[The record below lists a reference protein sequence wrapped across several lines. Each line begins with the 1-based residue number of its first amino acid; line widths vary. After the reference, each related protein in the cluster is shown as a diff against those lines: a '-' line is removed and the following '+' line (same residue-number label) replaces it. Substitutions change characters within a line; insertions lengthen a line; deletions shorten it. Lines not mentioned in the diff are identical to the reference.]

1 MKRYIFKRLLLLI
14 PIVLGITFLS
24 FAMMRI
30 AGSDAIL
37 QQVDATGIAL
47 SQEVIDARREELGLN
62 QPFLIQYVR
71 WLRGFLTGDLGV
83 SYISGNDVFS
93 TFVSKLPATLFLTG
107 SSMLLTVII
116 SLPLGIL
123 AAVRQNKFT
132 DYLIRT
138 RVPLAVVCLISLWR
152 CF

>member
-93 TFVSKLPATLFLTG
+93 HFCFQTARHFIPDGVVNASYSDHFTSSWDFG
-107 SSMLLTVII
+107 SCQT
-116 SLPLGIL
+116 
-123 AAVRQNKFT
+123 K
-132 DYLIRT
+132 
-138 RVPLAVVCLISLWR
+138 
-152 CF
+152 